1 MLLKKLNNATDVDIS
16 NLAAKRDFIALKVEF
31 DKLDIIK
38 LVNVPTSLNNSKT
51 KVDDLDFAKLKTL
64 PADLKKISD
73 VVDTKSFKNTKINR
87 LKTKVNNLEKKN
99 PNVTTLIHINQ

>member
-1 MLLKKLNNATDVDIS
+1 MLLKKLNNPTDVDIS
-16 NLAAKRDFIALKVEF
+16 NLAAKRDFIALKAEF

-51 KVDDLDFAKLKTL
+51 KVVDLDFAKLKTL

-87 LKTKVNNLEKKN
+87 LKTKVNNLEKKI
-99 PNVTTLIHINQ
+99 LM

>member
-1 MLLKKLNNATDVDIS
+1 MLLKKLNNPTDVDIS
-16 NLAAKRDFIALKVEF
+16 NLAAKRDFIALKAEF

-87 LKTKVNNLEKKN
+87 LKTKVNNLEKKI
-99 PNVTTLIHINQ
+99 LM